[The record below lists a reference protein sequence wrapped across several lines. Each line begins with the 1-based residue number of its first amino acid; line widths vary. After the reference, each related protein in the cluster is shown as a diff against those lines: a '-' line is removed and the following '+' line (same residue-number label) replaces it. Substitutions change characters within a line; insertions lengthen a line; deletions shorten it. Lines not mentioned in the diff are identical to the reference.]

1 MFRQN
6 NGDKLSMTFSTP
18 LRVDSYWL
26 SLLGSQV
33 TPYFTFQIRLRFALI
48 EGPEFLRLSDLSRD
62 FIISTDLQV
71 QGDPQHFVY
80 DKFDKKPAG
89 TYYWFLG
96 EEFRGDM
103 VSFRVT
109 STHCAFVNLFA

>member
-1 MFRQN
+1 M
-6 NGDKLSMTFSTP
+6 
-18 LRVDSYWL
+18 
-26 SLLGSQV
+26 
-33 TPYFTFQIRLRFALI
+33 FQIRLRFALL
-48 EGPEFLRLSDLSRD
+48 EGPDFLRLADLSRD

-103 VSFRVT
+103 VSFRMT
-109 STHCAFVNLFA
+109 STHCTLPASFVNLWFKFPLIDDSVRGPCD